1 MSMAYSPKVGSTVV
15 SARRQLMNR
24 IDLDP
29 DKIPLMDAT
38 EDGEIPQD
46 STEPNPDEPQTVVV
60 DAAPVDENVGYSPA
74 FANFSSPT
82 SGTNR
87 DITDMDKSNPTDDP
101 LLKTHEDEDSILV
114 PSAVVDYYNEAA
126 LSTKKRNKLPDS
138 EFGLPR
144 LRAYPLNDEKHVRL
158 AIQMFGH
165 CKDPED
171 RNILAKNIFKKV
183 KEFNMEVTI
192 GKTSALYDYAPKSLQ
207 ESTAVNALGTDA
219 DGAYIP
225 LGKRTKAQVVREH
238 LNLHSLFYNS
248 LFFGDE
254 YLKSLK
260 AMEAYSFLDYFY
272 PSFKTTNLYTRVST
286 AIGGLGRVE
295 SIYQHLGIRAPL
307 STEFNTELGWCDPAS
322 LVDFDIDVETNYDTE
337 MNWFKVSLKDNYVHL
352 LYCLRL
358 YSIVGDI
365 MLNPGFETSHLTE
378 KHIGLLT
385 DWSQRVCYHW
395 DLMCREDEFS
405 VPYMMQAQYL
415 YDLMW
420 DPHDNPFSHTD
431 ISANILAMVN
441 KMVSGRNMIDTM
453 NESTE
458 LISKEQCAGYMVHE
472 LGLDDDIFLL
482 PGTLEYPIIDKT
494 SVKMAVD
501 NICRVPHE
509 QIKEYTTNLNRK
521 YRELGCTFTIPVD
534 HPYAKYAVGF
544 IDLNRILTEAE
555 TAVQDDGTS
564 ASPTDRAT
572 QGQPWYRRVDIT
584 GTLSRDL
591 LKDDETGAT
600 DKRTKSPD
608 YTRDESLF

>member
-1 MSMAYSPKVGSTVV
+1 MAYSPKVGSTVV

-46 STEPNPDEPQTVVV
+46 ITKPNPDEPQTVAV

-87 DITDMDKSNPTDDP
+87 DITDMDKPNPTDDP

-171 RNILAKNIFKKV
+171 RNTLAKNIFKKV

-192 GKTSALYDYAPKSLQ
+192 GKTSALYDYTPKSLQ
-207 ESTAVNALGTDA
+207 ESTTASALGTDA

-225 LGKRTKAQVVREH
+225 LGKRTKEQVVREH

-337 MNWFKVSLKDNYVHL
+337 MNWFKVSLKDNYEHL

-365 MLNPGFETSHLTE
+365 MLNPGFEPSHLTE

-420 DPHDNPFSHTD
+420 DTHDNPFSHTD

-482 PGTLEYPIIDKT
+482 PGTLEYPIIDRT

-509 QIKEYTTNLNRK
+509 QIKEYTANLNRK

-544 IDLNRILTEAE
+544 IDLSRILTETE